1 MDSLINIG
9 LFLAYLLI
17 AVAALGA
24 VIFPLAQIFGNL
36 KDARN
41 GLIGFA
47 ILIAVLVI
55 SYAVSPAETGAFY
68 DKKGISPGLSKLIG
82 GGLLATFIFIIGVV
96 GSILYSE
103 IAKWFK

>member
-9 LFLAYLLI
+9 LFLAYFLI
-17 AVAALGA
+17 GIAILGA

-36 KDARN
+36 KNAKN

-47 ILIAVLVI
+47 MLIAVLVI
-55 SYAVSPAETGAFY
+55 AYAVSPAETGAFY

-82 GGLLATFIFIIGVV
+82 GGLLATYIFTFGVV
-96 GSILYSE
+96 GSIIYSE

>member
-1 MDSLINIG
+1 MDSFINIG
-9 LFLAYLLI
+9 LYLAYFLI
-17 AVAALGA
+17 AIAILGA
-24 VIFPLAQIFGNL
+24 VIFPLIQLFGNL
-36 KDARN
+36 KNAKN

-47 ILIAVLVI
+47 MLIAVLVI
-55 SYAVSPAETGAFY
+55 AYAVSPAETGAFY

-82 GGLLATFIFIIGVV
+82 GGLVATYIMTIGVV